1 VDWEHISSIL
11 LQAQE
16 RLRAA
21 MSRGDADLP
30 AGLEAWDRAVRSHN
44 EWTAAASH
52 ALHAER
58 RASEALDAL
67 AAWVRGQ
74 SSPASPNAR
83 TEIRPTPATPDAAA
97 AA

>member
-1 VDWEHISSIL
+1 MDWERISSIL
-11 LQAQE
+11 LNAQD

-21 MSRGDADLP
+21 MSNGAADLP

-58 RASEALDAL
+58 RASEALDVL
-67 AAWVRGQ
+67 AAWVREQ
-74 SSPASPNAR
+74 SSPADPKDR
-83 TEIRPTPATPDAAA
+83 TEIRPTPATPDAADA
-97 AA
+97 A

>member
-1 VDWEHISSIL
+1 MDWERISSIL
-11 LQAQE
+11 LKAQD

-21 MSRGDADLP
+21 MSNGATDLP

-74 SSPASPNAR
+74 SSPAGPNDR
-83 TEIRPTPATPDAAA
+83 TEIRPTPATPDAADA
-97 AA
+97 A